1 MPDLASITLPNNVT
15 YNFKDEAARNLIPTY
30 FNIIYD
36 FENNELVSAPS
47 YTAVHEAYSSKP
59 LVAIKLYEGYYDDN
73 EELKSYYIG
82 EALLSS
88 SSWEEIGENDEL
100 ISITDYTVDI
110 WAMGES
116 EYRFKANWYGDVPDE
131 NAEINY
137 NRPIAEIYNS
147 IPQSSTNDASD
158 IPKMDGTAA
167 RGSSLR
173 YARADHVHPSDTS
186 RAAKTTV
193 PTQASISSAGL
204 ITFKN
209 SSNSSLFTL
218 QLPLYNG
225 GMS

>member
-15 YNFKDEAARNLIPTY
+15 YNFKDETARNLIPTY
-30 FNIIYD
+30 FRVVYD
-36 FENNELVSAPS
+36 VDNHEVLEAPTYTDINNAFLV
-47 YTAVHEAYSSKP
+47 KP
-59 LVAIKLYEGYYDDN
+59 LIGIKAYYGYYND
-73 EELKSYYIG
+73 
-82 EALLSS
+82 
-88 SSWEEIGENDEL
+88 NDEL
-100 ISITDYTVDI
+100 IVEPYV
-110 WAMGES
+110 GES
-116 EYRFKANWYGDVPDE
+116 LLDFYEYEEEGVTFRTYSASIWYVTNECEFVAVWYSNGDGY
-131 NAEINY
+131 AEIGINY
-137 NRPIAEIYNS
+137 PFDNVNNALSNLYQNM
-147 IPQSSTNDASD
+147 PQPSTSSD
-158 IPKMDGTAA
+158 IPIMDGTAA

>member
-15 YNFKDEAARNLIPTY
+15 YNFKDETARNLIPTY
-30 FNIIYD
+30 FNIIYN
-36 FENNELVSAPS
+36 FENDELVSAPS
-47 YTAVHEAYSSKP
+47 YTAIHEAYSSKP
-59 LVAIKLYEGYYDDN
+59 LVAIRLYAAYYDDN
-73 EELKSYYIG
+73 EELVPRYIG

-88 SSWEEIGENDEL
+88 SSWEETDENDEL
-100 ISITDYTVDI
+100 ISITEYYVDI
-110 WAMGES
+110 WAIGES
-116 EYRFKANWYGDVPDE
+116 EYRFGLDWRSDISDDE
-131 NAEINY
+131 NPFISYIAPINS
-137 NRPIAEIYNS
+137 IYDS
-147 IPQSSTNDASD
+147 IPQPSTNSD
-158 IPKMDGTAA
+158 IPIMDGTAA
-167 RGSSLR
+167 RGSSLK